1 MTNASCS
8 HRYDIE
14 LHAPGDAEEE
24 KERNNDG
31 SSSSGGNIRNIQLAV
46 TEKTDFDTLL
56 IAMMLFR
63 REIDDPALQREFD
76 RRWGYDATAMRF
88 NASLCVKW
96 SRFQVRSID
105 LRRQNVQLFKNVVR
119 TMLTCVSPYQSQ
131 EEPLRVN
138 EYFEHFVSSVSREAI
153 EFSSSLHSRSNRY
166 WRNIQAAHTLLA
178 LFLID
183 ILGYYTLESA
193 IFRKHAKAYLSIES
207 GSSIE
212 YKALWTI
219 CMLAINIVFLVLTVQ
234 FSAGSSPHYLWHW
247 LYCIIIGVIIDVN
260 ILEVLRIIWNDIVVQ
275 LFCTRNVLA
284 AARIVSSHVDRYV
297 DSTTGIFLSS
307 RRDRDYNNS
316 AATSFGWIYQENDEE
331 SIKLNNS
338 ARSKKLKDSTRGEM
352 NVSFAQDAALK
363 FNVRDHLMLSYKV
376 AKNGF
381 SHLDEALVISQYY
394 SLFPLGNIDSSVKDH
409 SGVSGGVGANVN
421 VESQLDSKSAAASSV
436 EGHLISDVT
445 ITAAAHKLTLL
456 SRLTSVWVV
465 GLAAMRL
472 RFHAFI
478 DRILRTLAPVSNK
491 LSQFIIEMSVI
502 AAIWLVSETAGLR
515 NNLFSVKNWCVLAA
529 CMTVIVVVAVYG
541 VSALLNR
548 KQRWWKW
555 DSVGI
560 AASDLSTTLSP
571 SQDASHVE
579 AATTTTTEALL
590 PQAAAAAKGDS
601 SSYNNKALHTDDA
614 DNALLPVLLQATT
627 TLVVV
632 DDDDVRR
639 GGTRTAAAG
648 TVINATNLNT
658 TAGSSKNNSHN
669 NAVASI
675 AVDHEQQQQH
685 NSADIGGAIN
695 ETLRGASIQSLYSH
709 VQSNKAAILAS
720 LKLRDETLASSFLRD
735 NEVDSIGEGDA
746 ALYDLSDSSV
756 NSSGGDDESDGPGA
770 ADVRRSRAFSETRVS
785 GSSRRREGS
794 SASSSSVSS
803 SFSSSSSSP
812 SREL

>member
-1 MTNASCS
+1 
-8 HRYDIE
+8 
-14 LHAPGDAEEE
+14 
-24 KERNNDG
+24 
-31 SSSSGGNIRNIQLAV
+31 
-46 TEKTDFDTLL
+46 
-56 IAMMLFR
+56 
-63 REIDDPALQREFD
+63 
-76 RRWGYDATAMRF
+76 
-88 NASLCVKW
+88 
-96 SRFQVRSID
+96 
-105 LRRQNVQLFKNVVR
+105 
-119 TMLTCVSPYQSQ
+119 
-131 EEPLRVN
+131 
-138 EYFEHFVSSVSREAI
+138 
-153 EFSSSLHSRSNRY
+153 
-166 WRNIQAAHTLLA
+166 
-178 LFLID
+178 
-183 ILGYYTLESA
+183 
-193 IFRKHAKAYLSIES
+193 
-207 GSSIE
+207 
-212 YKALWTI
+212 
-219 CMLAINIVFLVLTVQ
+219 
-234 FSAGSSPHYLWHW
+234 
-247 LYCIIIGVIIDVN
+247 
-260 ILEVLRIIWNDIVVQ
+260 
-275 LFCTRNVLA
+275 
-284 AARIVSSHVDRYV
+284 
-297 DSTTGIFLSS
+297 
-307 RRDRDYNNS
+307 
-316 AATSFGWIYQENDEE
+316 
-331 SIKLNNS
+331 
-338 ARSKKLKDSTRGEM
+338 
-352 NVSFAQDAALK
+352 
-363 FNVRDHLMLSYKV
+363 MLSYKV

-409 SGVSGGVGANVN
+409 SGGGVGGANVN

-478 DRILRTLAPVSNK
+478 NRILRTLAPVSNK

-579 AATTTTTEALL
+579 AATTTTTTEALL
-590 PQAAAAAKGDS
+590 PQAAAAAEGDS

-632 DDDDVRR
+632 DDDDDVRR

-685 NSADIGGAIN
+685 NSADIGGAIIN
-695 ETLRGASIQSLYSH
+695 EALRGASSIQSLYSH

-735 NEVDSIGEGDA
+735 DEVDSIGEGDA